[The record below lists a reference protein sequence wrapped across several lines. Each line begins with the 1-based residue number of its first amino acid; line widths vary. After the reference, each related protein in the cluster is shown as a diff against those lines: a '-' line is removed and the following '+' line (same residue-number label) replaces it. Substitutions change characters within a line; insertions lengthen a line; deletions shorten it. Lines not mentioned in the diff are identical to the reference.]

1 MTSDCLPHQLV
12 LQMDPTELEMHLRAL
27 APVGGSSAASSAT
40 AAAAAA
46 AASTSAAAAATH
58 TTAHTAAHTAAHT
71 SAQLGAHPARDRDH
85 EHEHHYLEMV
95 DRLDTSLNLDDDQL
109 GAELGAGDADGGAL
123 DRSRSHNQVRAPSDC
138 L

>member
-27 APVGGSSAASSAT
+27 APVGGSSAASSAAA

-46 AASTSAAAAATH
+46 AASTSAAAALS
-58 TTAHTAAHTAAHT
+58 TAHSTAQNG
-71 SAQLGAHPARDRDH
+71 AQLGAQPARDH
-85 EHEHHYLEMV
+85 EHEHEYLEMV

-109 GAELGAGDADGGAL
+109 GAELGAGAGDEGSL
-123 DRSRSHNQVRAPSDC
+123 DRSRSHNQV
-138 L
+138 

>member
-27 APVGGSSAASSAT
+27 APAGGSSAASSAT

-46 AASTSAAAAATH
+46 AASTSAAAAH
-58 TTAHTAAHTAAHT
+58 TG
-71 SAQLGAHPARDRDH
+71 AQLGAHPARDRDH
-85 EHEHHYLEMV
+85 EHEHEYLEMV

-109 GAELGAGDADGGAL
+109 GAEWGAGDADGGAL
-123 DRSRSHNQVRAPSDC
+123 DRSRSHNQV
-138 L
+138 

>member
-27 APVGGSSAASSAT
+27 APAGGSSAASSAT

-46 AASTSAAAAATH
+46 AASTSAAAAH
-58 TTAHTAAHTAAHT
+58 TG
-71 SAQLGAHPARDRDH
+71 AQLGAHPARDRDH
-85 EHEHHYLEMV
+85 EHEYLEMV

-109 GAELGAGDADGGAL
+109 GAELGAGDADEGAL
-123 DRSRSHNQVRAPSDC
+123 DRSRSHNQVRALSDG

>member
-46 AASTSAAAAATH
+46 AASTSAAAAH
-58 TTAHTAAHTAAHT
+58 STAHTG
-71 SAQLGAHPARDRDH
+71 AQLGAHPARDRDH
-85 EHEHHYLEMV
+85 EHEYLEMV
-95 DRLDTSLNLDDDQL
+95 DRLDTSLNLDDDDQL
-109 GAELGAGDADGGAL
+109 GAELGAGDADEGSL
-123 DRSRSHNQVRAPSDC
+123 DRSRSHNQVRAPSDG

>member
-27 APVGGSSAASSAT
+27 APAGGSSAASSAT

-46 AASTSAAAAATH
+46 AASTSAAAAHST
-58 TTAHTAAHTAAHT
+58 AHT

-85 EHEHHYLEMV
+85 EHEYLEMV

-109 GAELGAGDADGGAL
+109 GAELGAGDADEGSL
-123 DRSRSHNQVRAPSDC
+123 DRSRSHNQVRAPSDG

>member
-46 AASTSAAAAATH
+46 AASTSAAAAH
-58 TTAHTAAHTAAHT
+58 STAHTG
-71 SAQLGAHPARDRDH
+71 AQLGAHPARDRDH
-85 EHEHHYLEMV
+85 EHEYLEMV

-109 GAELGAGDADGGAL
+109 GAELGAGDADEGSL
-123 DRSRSHNQVRAPSDC
+123 DRSRSHNQV
-138 L
+138 

>member
-46 AASTSAAAAATH
+46 AASTSAAAAH
-58 TTAHTAAHTAAHT
+58 STAHTG
-71 SAQLGAHPARDRDH
+71 AQLGAHPARDRDH
-85 EHEHHYLEMV
+85 EHEYLEMV
-95 DRLDTSLNLDDDQL
+95 DRLDTSLNLDDDDQL
-109 GAELGAGDADGGAL
+109 GAELGAGDADEGAL
-123 DRSRSHNQVRAPSDC
+123 DRSRSHNQVRAPSDG